1 MDGGPTVSPNE
12 MDTQPGDRS
21 PQPATAAP
29 PSGDPHSIRRS
40 LGSLSRH
47 RRLTGVVALAAVAA
61 LVGGAYM
68 IGGPQATSRA
78 SDFSALNGAAIDAQT
93 KAMPPIAAGTAG
105 PAVPA
110 PAGGAVDQSGAGGT
124 AGSSGGT
131 GSSLLDSITT
141 TLIVKTGELSLEV
154 GDVDKAVTGAQAV
167 VAGLGG
173 YVSGSN
179 RSGTDAD
186 LIESVTYR
194 LPAARWD
201 EALGALRKLG
211 TRTLSE
217 QTNSTDV
224 TAQAIDLQARID
236 NLKKT
241 EAALQAIMAR
251 ATVIADV
258 IAVETQLSDVRGQI
272 EELTAQANHLSD
284 QASMSTLTVTF
295 QLPDKTVTSQA
306 AGDWTLGSQVDQA
319 VAALVRIGQG
329 LATMGVWA
337 LIVFLPLLIGLLVIL
352 GAAALLRRVTR
363 RGRPSTGT
371 VAGV

>member
-1 MDGGPTVSPNE
+1 
-12 MDTQPGDRS
+12 
-21 PQPATAAP
+21 
-29 PSGDPHSIRRS
+29 
-40 LGSLSRH
+40 
-47 RRLTGVVALAAVAA
+47 VAA

-68 IGGPQATSRA
+68 IGGPQASSGA
-78 SDFSALNGAAIDAQT
+78 SAFSSLNGAVEAQT
-93 KAMPPIAAGTAG
+93 KEMPPIAAATAG

-110 PAGGAVDQSGAGGT
+110 PAGGAIDQSGAGGT
-124 AGSSGGT
+124 
-131 GSSLLDSITT
+131 GSSLVDTINT
-141 TLIVKTGELSLEV
+141 TLIVKTGQLSLEV
-154 GDVDKAVTGAQAV
+154 GDVDKAVTGAQAA

-186 LIESVTYR
+186 LVESVTYR

-201 EALGALRKLG
+201 DALGALRKLG

-217 QTNSTDV
+217 QTDSTDV

-241 EAALQAIMAR
+241 ETSLQAIMAR

-258 IAVETQLSDVRGQI
+258 IAVETQLSDVQGQI

-329 LATMGVWA
+329 LATLGVWA

-352 GAAALLRRVTR
+352 GAVALLRRVTR
-363 RGRPSTGT
+363 RGRASTGT
-371 VAGV
+371 AAGV

>member
-1 MDGGPTVSPNE
+1 VSPNE
-12 MDTQPGDRS
+12 MESQSSDRS
-21 PQPATAAP
+21 PEAAP
-29 PSGDPHSIRRS
+29 ADPGSGTRSSIRRT

-68 IGGPQATSRA
+68 IGGPQATSGA
-78 SDFSALNGAAIDAQT
+78 YGLTSLNGVAVDAQT

-110 PAGGAVDQSGAGGT
+110 PAGGAVDQSGTG
-124 AGSSGGT
+124 GGT
-131 GSSLLDSITT
+131 GSSSGTGSSFVDAINT
-141 TLIVKTGELSLEV
+141 TLIVKTGQLSLEV
-154 GDVDKAVTGAQAV
+154 GDVDKAVAQAQ
-167 VAGLGG
+167 ATITGMGG
-173 YVSGSN
+173 YVAGSN

-186 LIESVTYR
+186 LVESVTYR

-201 EALGALRKLG
+201 DALGSLRKLG
-211 TRTLSE
+211 SRTLSE
-217 QTNSTDV
+217 QTDSTDV

-258 IAVETQLSDVRGQI
+258 IAVETQLSDVQGQI
-272 EELTAQANHLSD
+272 EELTAQANHLTD

-329 LATMGVWA
+329 LATIGVWA
-337 LIVFLPLLIGLLVIL
+337 LIVFLPMLIGLLVIL
-352 GAAALLRRVTR
+352 GVVALLRRVTR
-363 RGRPSTGT
+363 RGRSSTGT
-371 VAGV
+371 VAGA